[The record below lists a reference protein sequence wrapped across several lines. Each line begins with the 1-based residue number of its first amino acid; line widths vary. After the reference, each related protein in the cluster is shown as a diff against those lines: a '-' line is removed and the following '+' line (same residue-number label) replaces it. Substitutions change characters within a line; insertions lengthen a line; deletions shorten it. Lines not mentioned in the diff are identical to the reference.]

1 MSHRT
6 EYKTFSNTDISA
18 LETQVNEYLKGLRK
32 NEHHESIK
40 VENITTI
47 VSDKTYTA
55 AITYSYVKKK
65 KPEVN
70 PDSNAAVAEVQP

>member
-6 EYKTFSNTDISA
+6 EYKTFSNADIIA
-18 LETQVNEYLKGLRK
+18 LETQVNDYLKGLRK

-40 VENITTI
+40 VDNITTL
-47 VSDKTYTA
+47 VADKIYTA

-65 KPEVN
+65 KPEAS
-70 PDSNAAVAEVQP
+70 PDSNVIAAEAQP